1 MRCKIIYIFLLYAHT
16 IFGGEGME
24 SVWAEASMPR
34 FAALER
40 DIRTDV
46 LIIGGGIAGILA
58 AHALH
63 CRGVDCVIAE
73 AMTICGG
80 VTQNTTA
87 KITAQHGFLYDKL
100 IRTIGIDKA
109 GLYLRAN
116 TEALERYS
124 ALSAS
129 IACDFEEKD
138 AFAYSLH
145 DAYTVERELRALE
158 RLGYPAKADDCT
170 ALPFAVAGAVR
181 FPKQAQFH
189 PLRFL
194 REIAKHLHIYEHTEI
209 TELADGIARTTGGTI
224 CAQKI
229 ILTTHFPILNKH
241 GSYFLKLYQQRAYVT
256 AIRGG
261 ADVGGMYIDGD
272 GGLSF
277 RNSEDLLLIGSGSR
291 RTGLQSSGWQKAK
304 ECAARYYPTAKI
316 AYQWATQDCM
326 SLDGVPYVGQYSART
341 PNLYVATGFNKWG
354 MTSAMAAAELLAD
367 LICGKENEYASVF
380 SPSRSILHPT
390 LAVNAFGAAVNL
402 LRPTVPRCPHLGCA
416 LRWNA
421 REHSW
426 DCPCHGSRF
435 DTAGKLLNNPATGNL
450 KKKPPRRKN
459 H

>member
-1 MRCKIIYIFLLYAHT
+1 MQ
-16 IFGGEGME
+16 
-24 SVWAEASMPR
+24 SVWAEVTMPR
-34 FAALER
+34 FAALDG

-46 LIIGGGIAGILA
+46 LIVGGGIAGLLA
-58 AHALH
+58 AYSLKS
-63 CRGVDCVIAE
+63 RGVDCVIAE
-73 AMTICGG
+73 ARTICGG

-100 IRTIGIDKA
+100 IRTHGLEKA

-116 TEALERYS
+116 QEALERYRR
-124 ALSAS
+124 LCAS
-129 IACDFEEKD
+129 IPCEFEQKD

-145 DAYTVERELRALE
+145 DAHKVERELRALE
-158 RLGYPAKADDCT
+158 RLGYGARAADCA
-170 ALPFAVAGAVR
+170 ALPFAVAGAVC
-181 FPKQAQFH
+181 FPDQAQFH

-194 REIAKHLHIYEHTEI
+194 KEIAKDLRIYEHTEV
-209 TELADGIARTTGGTI
+209 TELANGIARTPHGSI
-224 CAQKI
+224 RAEN
-229 ILTTHFPILNKH
+229 ILITTHFPILNKH

-256 AIRGG
+256 AVRGG

-272 GGLSF
+272 GGLSW
-277 RNSEDLLLIGSGSR
+277 RNSGDLLLIGSGSG
-291 RTGLQSSGWQKAK
+291 RTGKQSSGWRDA
-304 ECAARYYPTAKI
+304 EEAARQYYPKATI

-326 SLDGVPYVGQYSART
+326 TLDGIPYVGQYSART

-367 LICGKENEYASVF
+367 LICGKQNEYAAVF
-380 SPSRSILHPT
+380 SPSRSILHPQ
-390 LAVNAFGAAVNL
+390 LALNAVDAVANL

-416 LRWNA
+416 LRWNP

-435 DTAGKLLNNPATGNL
+435 DKNGRLLNNPATGDL
-450 KKKPPRRKN
+450 KKKPPQHKK